1 VATQAG
7 RPIRGW
13 RASGVA
19 FAVACAALA
28 SQCTSSS
35 TEPSSSDDPNCK
47 VQLAPIYLA
56 LSAGA
61 QTANLKITVIPNS
74 CGWQASSNAG
84 FLTLS
89 STSGVGTTT
98 VVMSLSANSG
108 LSARTATI
116 SVGDQKA
123 TISQLAP

>member
-1 VATQAG
+1 VAIQAD
-7 RPIRGW
+7 RETSVR

-19 FAVACAALA
+19 LAIVCAVLA
-28 SQCTSSS
+28 SQCASSS
-35 TEPSSSDDPNCK
+35 TEPSSSDSSNCK
-47 VQLAPIYLA
+47 VQLAPVYLA
-56 LSAGA
+56 LSAAA

-84 FLTLS
+84 YLSLS
-89 STSGVGTTT
+89 SSSGVGTTT
-98 VVMSLSANSG
+98 VVLSLSANSG

-116 SVGDQKA
+116 SVGDQKS